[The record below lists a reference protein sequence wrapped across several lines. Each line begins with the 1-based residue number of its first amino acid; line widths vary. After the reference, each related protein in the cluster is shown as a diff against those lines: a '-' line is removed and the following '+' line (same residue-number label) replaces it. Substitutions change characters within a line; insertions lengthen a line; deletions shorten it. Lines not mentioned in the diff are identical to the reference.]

1 MKTPT
6 KPTIRQ
12 RKEALTRLIS
22 AGAQM
27 SNLCF
32 NVAQTTDHGVRAD
45 IPETAYSC
53 RIEWDNARKS
63 WRDVCG
69 GYPA

>member
-1 MKTPT
+1 MSAST
-6 KPTIRQ
+6 KPTLKQ
-12 RKEALTRLIS
+12 RKDALAQLIN

-45 IPETAYSC
+45 IPETANSC
-53 RIEWDNARKS
+53 RIEWDNARKA